1 MNRSHSFYIV
11 GAIKIINKSI
21 CVVLYAGETKG
32 DRRRPDT
39 HFKGQ
44 HSWQY
49 VINHFEIPTFTKK
62 SEVERGLIL
71 ALENFQ
77 KLYKGKVKLINQLKN
92 ENSKPYYILNGD
104 YSSKPQDIGN
114 QISTDSPWNG
124 SSSTLRDFVSFALS
138 KNKTIAN
145 SFVLPHAKQQKFEV
159 LQLS

>member
-1 MNRSHSFYIV
+1 MNRNHSFYIV

-32 DRRRPDT
+32 NPRRPDA

-49 VINHFEIPTFTKK
+49 VINHFEIPTITKK

-77 KLYKGKVKLINQLKN
+77 KSYKGKVELINQLKN
-92 ENSKPYYILNGD
+92 ENCKPYYILNGD

-124 SSSTLRDFVSFALS
+124 SSSTLKDFVDFALS
-138 KNKTIAN
+138 KNQTN
-145 SFVLPHAKQQKFEV
+145 THSFVLSPAKPQKFKA
-159 LQLS
+159 LQFS